1 MGPPLFRPRPMRA
14 DAFQSAAYQ
23 TARTIP
29 PTAWPGYRLSVVSTE
44 GRRPERR
51 DLLSTIGSLLWR
63 EGLSARPGVY
73 PERSRGGPW
82 SRRRK
87 SSHAIAPHR
96 LARRPMSATL
106 AAPSDAE
113 VGMAQKTWEIS
124 GGGDALRELPPAPA
138 CLHEE
143 RDPGGRVRAS
153 GRYLTVRHG
162 SGHVGVED
170 RLPSPARQPP
180 DHGHESLP
188 DHRGDEPGAR
198 RDSQRAPTRRPPAP
212 AAGLTRGEW

>member
-1 MGPPLFRPRPMRA
+1 MVLVHRSRRGPTHRKGAASHLRPGRRKAGHEQARSRHYSARHGARAGRGHSKATSLPGMEPVA
-14 DAFQSAAYQ
+14 DAVLSSRPPRRTHPSSA
-23 TARTIP
+23 P
-29 PTAWPGYRLSVVSTE
+29 PPSPPPGE
-44 GRRPERR
+44 P
-51 DLLSTIGSLLWR
+51 
-63 EGLSARPGVY
+63 A
-73 PERSRGGPW
+73 
-82 SRRRK
+82 
-87 SSHAIAPHR
+87 HR

-106 AAPSDAE
+106 PAPSDAE

-188 DHRGDEPGAR
+188 DHRGDEPGAH

-212 AAGLTRGEW
+212 AAGLTRDER

>member
-1 MGPPLFRPRPMRA
+1 MWTFRYMAALPRWFWHPGGSNWCRKIQTESVPPVETTGIFA
-14 DAFQSAAYQ
+14 S
-23 TARTIP
+23 
-29 PTAWPGYRLSVVSTE
+29 
-44 GRRPERR
+44 
-51 DLLSTIGSLLWR
+51 
-63 EGLSARPGVY
+63 
-73 PERSRGGPW
+73 
-82 SRRRK
+82 
-87 SSHAIAPHR
+87 PHR

-188 DHRGDEPGAR
+188 DHRGDEPGAH
-198 RDSQRAPTRRPPAP
+198 RDCQRAPTRRPPAP